1 MVKRDLD
8 IQQIQSLFLYKCLGQ
23 ASPPYFV
30 YNFSK
35 KKLFLMLHS
44 INWPNFIVFNPFS
57 TEKIEKIDFSDAHNS
72 TTFKH
77 Q

>member
-1 MVKRDLD
+1 
-8 IQQIQSLFLYKCLGQ
+8 
-23 ASPPYFV
+23 
-30 YNFSK
+30 
-35 KKLFLMLHS
+35 MLHS